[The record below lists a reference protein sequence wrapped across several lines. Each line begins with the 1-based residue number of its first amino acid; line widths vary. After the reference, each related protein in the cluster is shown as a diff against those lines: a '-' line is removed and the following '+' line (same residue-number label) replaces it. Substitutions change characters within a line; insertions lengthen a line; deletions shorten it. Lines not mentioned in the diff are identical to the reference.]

1 MEERFVD
8 GWYRVTRAIHA
19 CCGGYGSRLH
29 PAADGTWFACARWRD
44 AAEQAAC
51 DHGGSD
57 GRRLMTE
64 ATACLEQLPA
74 DIVLDLLDEPRTV

>member
-1 MEERFVD
+1 M
-8 GWYRVTRAIHA
+8 A
-19 CCGGYGSRLH
+19 
-29 PAADGTWFACARWRD
+29 PWFAYARWPD
-44 AAEQAAC
+44 AAKQADC